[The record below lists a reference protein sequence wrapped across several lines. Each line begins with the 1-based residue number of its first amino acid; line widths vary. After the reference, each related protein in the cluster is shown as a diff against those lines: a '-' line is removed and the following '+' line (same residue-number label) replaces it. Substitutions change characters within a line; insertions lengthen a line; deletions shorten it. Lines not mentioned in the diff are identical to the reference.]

1 MKSILTLLSASII
14 VLAGLYGAG
23 FRINVT
29 SSMPL
34 GIYRVVDGETPKRG
48 GYVSF
53 CPDGDVAIHALDNGY
68 LQPGS
73 CMSGTR
79 PLLKVLVGVAG
90 DTLRITPEGVYINE
104 ALLPESAVLAKDKN
118 GVALAH
124 KAPVGSIPDGQ
135 AFLLANHRG
144 SYDSRYFGFVP
155 ASRLTKVVPVYLF

>member
-1 MKSILTLLSASII
+1 MKNILMLLSASFI

-29 SSMPL
+29 ASMPP
-34 GIYRVVDGETPKRG
+34 GIYRIFFDETPKRG

-53 CPDGDVAIHALDNGY
+53 CPDEDAAAVALNAGY

-73 CMSGTR
+73 CMSGVR
-79 PLLKVLVGVAG
+79 PLLKILVGVAG
-90 DTLRITPEGVYINE
+90 DTLRIAPEGVYINE
-104 ALLPESAVLAKDKN
+104 ALLPESAVLTKDKN

-124 KAPVGSIPDGQ
+124 KAPEGSIPDGQ
-135 AFLLANHRG
+135 AFLLANHQG

-155 ASRLTKVVPVYLF
+155 ASRLMKVVPVYLF